1 MKQEHWTQETP
12 YCIYVH
18 TSPSNKVYVGKSR
31 NKNLNN
37 RWGKNGIGYKDS
49 PIFWNAIQK
58 YGWDSFRHEILKEG
72 LTKYQAN
79 QLEQYL
85 ISKYKNLD
93 QSYNIA
99 KGGEGGHG
107 KTTEETKR
115 KISIANIGRKRTVE
129 QKQKQS
135 RFCKGMK
142 HFTNGIINKI
152 AYNEIDYEEL
162 LRQGF
167 VPGRTIKI
175 NENRKNRIWIN
186 NGIKNIFI
194 TDNNK
199 HLLNQYLE
207 SGYNYGFIQK
217 SHQTPEEKKV
227 SDKAKGHSH
236 TNEMKQQKSET
247 MKSYG
252 YKWMTKDGISIRVA
266 KDEHN
271 KYLKNSWKFG
281 RITKHDKK
289 GRYIKI

>member
-79 QLEQYL
+79 QLEQDL

-115 KISIANIGRKRTVE
+115 KISIANTGRKRTVE

-167 VPGRTIKI
+167 LPGRTIKI

-252 YKWMTKDGISIRVA
+252 YKWMTKDGISIRVT
-266 KDEHN
+266 KTEHD
-271 KYLKNSWKFG
+271 KYLKNNWKFG